1 MDYQR
6 QVRMKEESLV
16 LVDTAVYE
24 VVSSRL
30 LNDICFSLKS
40 SEKKNHELCKSNSE
54 IQIAKTCS
62 HKPGNT
68 ASKAGR
74 WRKTITLNYLV
85 APILYLPPS
94 NPEHPCLSQSRERLV
109 VIQIRAT

>member
-6 QVRMKEESLV
+6 QVRMKEKSLV

-54 IQIAKTCS
+54 I
-62 HKPGNT
+62 
-68 ASKAGR
+68 
-74 WRKTITLNYLV
+74 
-85 APILYLPPS
+85 
-94 NPEHPCLSQSRERLV
+94 
-109 VIQIRAT
+109 